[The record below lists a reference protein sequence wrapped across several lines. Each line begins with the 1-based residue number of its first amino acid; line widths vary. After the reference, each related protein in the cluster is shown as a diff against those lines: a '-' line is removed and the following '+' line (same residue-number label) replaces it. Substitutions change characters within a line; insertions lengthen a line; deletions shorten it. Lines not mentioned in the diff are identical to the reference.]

1 MYQHGG
7 DVPSLKSRSVE
18 ILYKEK
24 DRLERDEWPCGNF
37 THLQYAM
44 SSQLHW
50 GMRLFMLKGIFEI

>member
-1 MYQHGG
+1 VYQHGG

-24 DRLERDEWPCGNF
+24 DSLERDEWPCGNF
-37 THLQYAM
+37 TYLQYAM
-44 SSQLHW
+44 PSQLHW